1 MPRADGCYFGF
12 DSRRGAKWIKYIK
25 DMEIYGTQR
34 QVYYAM
40 KRTEVAE
47 AYKKAKVLYPNDCP
61 FTIYRR
67 IAKDVGVSDNFVK
80 NVIENELKLDD
91 KAD

>member
-1 MPRADGCYFGF
+1 
-12 DSRRGAKWIKYIK
+12 
-25 DMEIYGTQR
+25 
-34 QVYYAM
+34 M

-80 NVIENELKLDD
+80 NVIENELKLDS